1 MTDEI
6 DYFFAD
12 RPLYTEDAVE
22 LLEKTQAEVDEDL
35 RNGAQVQKSFYAVL
49 QGEKESLQE
58 YLDNLQQYDEFMTEA
73 YNDTDNVPG
82 VHVLGRV
89 EDDMDMMAR
98 ERDFRLDDTTFTGD
112 SRREVLDE
120 IMTDEVPR
128 PVMSDTW
135 IIMNEAE
142 GLREY
147 LERREDFE

>member
-128 PVMSDTW
+128 PLMSDTW

>member
-49 QGEKESLQE
+49 QGEKESLEE

-128 PVMSDTW
+128 PLMSDTW

>member
-98 ERDFRLDDTTFTGD
+98 ERDLRLDDTTFTGD

-128 PVMSDTW
+128 PLMSDTW

>member
-1 MTDEI
+1 MTDEL
-6 DYFFAD
+6 DYFFAE

-22 LLEKTQAEVDEDL
+22 MLESTQAEVDEDL
-35 RNGAQVQKSFYAVL
+35 RSGAQVQKPFYAVL

-58 YLDNLQQYDEFMTEA
+58 YLDNLVPYNEFMVEA
-73 YNDTDNVPG
+73 YEDSDNVPG

-98 ERDFRLDDTTFTGD
+98 ERDHRLDDTTFTGD
-112 SRREVLDE
+112 DRREALDE
-120 IMTDEVPR
+120 IMPDDVPR

-135 IIMNEAE
+135 IIMKEAE

-147 LERREDFE
+147 LERRD